1 MIMLEEI
8 DSLLPV
14 IYNDLKRIAR
24 FQRSRVYSKNELGT
38 RSIVHEAYLNIVN
51 SDTKI
56 QNKNQLLFLT
66 SNVMRN
72 IIIDNSRAWQAKKRG
87 GQVKD
92 ISIDQ
97 ISLVSEQRSEEIIAV
112 DEALHELKE
121 NNQRLVDV
129 VTCRFFGGLTL
140 EETSLALGLSIATIK
155 RDWTLAKAILFQRLK
170 S

>member
-1 MIMLEEI
+1 MLQEI

-24 FQRSRVYSKNELGT
+24 IQRSRVYSKNNLGT
-38 RSIVHEAYLNIVN
+38 RSIVHEAYLNIVK
-51 SDTKI
+51 SKAEI

-87 GQVKD
+87 GREID

-97 ISLVSEQRSEEIIAV
+97 ISLVSAQRSEEIIAV
-112 DEALHELKE
+112 DEALEELKL

-129 VTCRFFGGLTL
+129 VTCRFFGGLTQD
-140 EETSLALGLSIATIK
+140 ETSLALGLSIATIK
-155 RDWTLAKAILFQRLK
+155 RDWTLAKAILFQKLQ